1 MHEVA
6 PAIGQLTGSEATSRR
21 PGRRLLDI
29 GPVEIDPANLSE
41 GKGRGGCAAGVWH
54 DEIGGDISLD

>member
-6 PAIGQLTGSEATSRR
+6 PAMGQLTGSEATSRR
-21 PGRRLLDI
+21 PGRRLLDV
-29 GPVEIDPANLSE
+29 GPANLSG